1 MADVFIGGGSNVSL
15 NASENNDYYLT
26 GLDANGKVLLQINVT
41 IFSGGSPTPQV
52 NVFLPSIQSLN
63 FRNVVVVFEYR
74 DYDGEIV
81 VNRFPDLDFINGTD
95 QIIVGQGAASSGIVQ
110 VTGSNSWFA
119 PAIDV
124 A

>member
-15 NASENNDYYLT
+15 NASVNNDYYLT
-26 GLDANGKVLLQINVT
+26 GLDANGNVLLQINVT
-41 IFSGGSPTPQV
+41 IISGATPLPQV

-63 FRNVVVVFEYR
+63 FRNVVVVFDYR

-81 VNRFPDLDFINGTD
+81 VNRFPFLDSINGID
-95 QIIVGQGAASSGIVQ
+95 QIIVGQGAGSSGIVQ